1 MISVVITIIVIILYK
16 VYITNKIN
24 NKKLKELENRLDQ
37 QYNRIIQKRMIEVN
51 KRNNTIHKNKISMNS
66 NKELTKDIIEGITF
80 ILMTLSIIGLMCVL
94 YEVNKVSK
102 DIKVLKSMT
111 TNRK

>member
-1 MISVVITIIVIILYK
+1 MKKGVVA
-16 VYITNKIN
+16 N
-24 NKKLKELENRLDQ
+24 NKGIL
-37 QYNRIIQKRMIEVN
+37 
-51 KRNNTIHKNKISMNS
+51 S
-66 NKELTKDIIEGITF
+66 NKGYKDIVEGIGF
-80 ILMTLSIIGLMCVL
+80 ILMVVSIITLLCVT

>member
-1 MISVVITIIVIILYK
+1 MKKGIVA
-16 VYITNKIN
+16 N
-24 NKKLKELENRLDQ
+24 NKGIL
-37 QYNRIIQKRMIEVN
+37 
-51 KRNNTIHKNKISMNS
+51 S
-66 NKELTKDIIEGITF
+66 NKGYKDIVEGIGF
-80 ILMTLSIIGLMCVL
+80 ILMVVSIITLLCVT